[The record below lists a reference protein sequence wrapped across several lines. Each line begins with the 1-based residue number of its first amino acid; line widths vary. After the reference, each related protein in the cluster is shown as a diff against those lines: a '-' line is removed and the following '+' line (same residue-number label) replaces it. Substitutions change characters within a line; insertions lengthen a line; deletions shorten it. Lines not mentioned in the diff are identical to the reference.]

1 MLKGIHLTSIG
12 DNNMLLEPGD
22 GLNPDTPDKYVVEL
36 MRLMQNS
43 NTRTLL
49 YDLENVPLIDEIY
62 YTWLVRLH
70 HLCTLTNIELI
81 ATNICP
87 TAAFS
92 LAASLQQ
99 PPPFKC
105 ALDIDSAREGVVVH
119 FKD

>member
-22 GLNPDTPDKYVVEL
+22 GLNPDTPDEYVVEL

-49 YDLENVPLIDEIY
+49 YDLESVPLIDEIY
-62 YTWLVRLH
+62 YIWLVRLH
-70 HLCTLTNIELI
+70 HLCTLVNIELI

-92 LAASLQQ
+92 LAASIQQ

-105 ALDIDSAREGVVVH
+105 ALDINSAREGVVVH